1 MASRESKAFV
11 AAKERVLILLLCVT
25 AALRVFILSAAFPFF
40 SNIDEDLHFDLITQ
54 YSHAQVPRSFDRLKE
69 ETLNWIVPYASPE
82 FMFPPEQF
90 PNGKFPVPLWKEP
103 WSKVEPE
110 IASTRAAWSS
120 EINFESS
127 QPPLYYALVSA
138 WWWLGKYFGLAGVQS
153 LYWIRF
159 LNVSLIA
166 MMVWLRVRNCPHD
179 CAGTDGSAHRRAA
192 VAGFHSS
199 ECVLRN
205 EQRRALA
212 ALLRHLVSLRFAMVA
227 NERAKLFAGSA
238 YRCRGCSYVSDEAL
252 QLAVSRSRA
261 CGDRREIR
269 CDQFTNTSRRAD
281 RASRT
286 DFVRCNSGRHL
297 DALDKIS
304 FWRSHRIDSENW
316 FARVDAKT
324 VRRLVAASDFHATRC
339 LDFLVGFNRELLA
352 RGSYLAWSAVA
363 LARSGWILRGH
374 VITSCC
380 RG

>member
-1 MASRESKAFV
+1 MEQRNQFRIISAAAVLRIGKCVVVAWEVLRIGGASIVVLDSVSECLACRNDGL
-11 AAKERVLILLLCVT
+11 AAYVT
-25 AALRVFILSAAFPFF
+25 ARTIA
-40 SNIDEDLHFDLITQ
+40 
-54 YSHAQVPRSFDRLKE
+54 
-69 ETLNWIVPYASPE
+69 PE
-82 FMFPPEQF
+82 RM
-90 PNGKFPVPLWKEP
+90 
-103 WSKVEPE
+103 
-110 IASTRAAWSS
+110 
-120 EINFESS
+120 
-127 QPPLYYALVSA
+127 
-138 WWWLGKYFGLAGVQS
+138 
-153 LYWIRF
+153 
-159 LNVSLIA
+159 
-166 MMVWLRVRNCPHD
+166 
-179 CAGTDGSAHRRAA
+179 GSGHQRAA

-316 FARVDAKT
+316 FARLDAKT
-324 VRRLVAASDFHATRC
+324 VRRLVAASHFHAAWW

-352 RGSYLAWSAVA
+352 RGSQLAWSTVA
-363 LARSGWILRGH
+363 LARGRWILRGL
-374 VITSCC
+374 VVGSFC
-380 RG
+380 RGYCRVAKTGWPFRVPTTGNWKRNFDFSGRRCVSGAALDSIRFR